1 MYRLDMSTYNI
12 STWTHNTVYI
22 YILERERLRCVFTF
36 IPQSS
41 SRIPSHRIIA
51 GSFEELHKGSAP
63 VVHSHISGSQRSE
76 FPDQTSHYN
85 TTDHLCDVCDVK
97 LDQFGQMV
105 PKVLQLSQL
114 SELSGPWTPDTLA
127 RE

>member
-1 MYRLDMSTYNI
+1 M
-12 STWTHNTVYI
+12 
-22 YILERERLRCVFTF
+22 RCVFTF

-105 PKVLQLSQL
+105 PKVLQLS
-114 SELSGPWTPDTLA
+114 ELSGPWTPDTLA
-127 RE
+127 RD